1 MDGQLNQ
8 PRRSTPCAPRDNLA
22 HHPSDNLAHHPSDNL
37 AQHPSTDLSSLKY
50 WFSAN
55 PGFAIPEILLPTS
68 QLQFPEQCSE

>member
-8 PRRSTPCAPRDNLA
+8 PRRSTPCAPR
-22 HHPSDNLAHHPSDNL
+22 DNLAHHPSDNL

>member
-8 PRRSTPCAPRDNLA
+8 PRRPTPCASSTDLA
-22 HHPSDNLAHHPSDNL
+22 HHPSDNLAH
-37 AQHPSTDLSSLKY
+37 HPSTDLSSLKY